1 MQTSKAAFLWEKGK
15 STTKKKDILKFYE
28 VIFKNKCQIIWYK
41 SQTPSF
47 LRSGYIILAWSDN
60 AAKGISQPFLH
71 LPLGPQWLGGSLQES
86 GADWTKHSSFGKNS
100 SLPWPYA
107 LMNTLA

>member
-60 AAKGISQPFLH
+60 AAKGSTELLFPKHDPGVNTNLPGFFYGPFLIKIS
-71 LPLGPQWLGGSLQES
+71 PVGIS
-86 GADWTKHSSFGKNS
+86 G
-100 SLPWPYA
+100 
-107 LMNTLA
+107 